1 MMHNG
6 SGAKSKEALKM
17 AAMKGMERSQ
27 IVERV
32 RRLISESRFPLL
44 LTLFIGLS
52 GFSLWLLPNS
62 SEGRRWLAMW
72 QERRE
77 VALNQRRFQD
87 ALAKD
92 PPLGFPLKETG
103 IAVNPERSRPILV
116 VVLGRCEGCQ
126 ERVAIEW
133 ASTLSQWV
141 TLRKAMKGVLV
152 VQRGTEKLGDAKG
165 VVLIKDESGEIARR
179 LNAFFL
185 PRAYGFVDG
194 KLVWLQRQ
202 PDLGL
207 TGTLMDFLEA
217 VKEEE
222 RAKAILNAW
231 SAEMREKAWG
241 NLQAVKGE
249 RKAERREKQ

>member
-1 MMHNG
+1 
-6 SGAKSKEALKM
+6 
-17 AAMKGMERSQ
+17 
-27 IVERV
+27 
-32 RRLISESRFPLL
+32 
-44 LTLFIGLS
+44 
-52 GFSLWLLPNS
+52 
-62 SEGRRWLAMW
+62 
-72 QERRE
+72 
-77 VALNQRRFQD
+77 
-87 ALAKD
+87 
-92 PPLGFPLKETG
+92 
-103 IAVNPERSRPILV
+103 
-116 VVLGRCEGCQ
+116 
-126 ERVAIEW
+126 
-133 ASTLSQWV
+133 
-141 TLRKAMKGVLV
+141 MKGVLV

-217 VKEEE
+217 VKGEE
-222 RAKAILNAW
+222 RATAILNAW

>member
-1 MMHNG
+1 MTAMNG
-6 SGAKSKEALKM
+6 MGRFQIAERMQRFVAK
-17 AAMKGMERSQ
+17 Q
-27 IVERV
+27 
-32 RRLISESRFPLL
+32 RLSLL
-44 LTLFIGLS
+44 LVVFVSLS
-52 GFSLWLLPNS
+52 GFSLWLLLNS
-62 SEGRRWLAMW
+62 PEGRRWLAMW
-72 QERRE
+72 QARRE
-77 VALNQRRFQD
+77 EALNQRRFQD

-103 IAVNPERSRPILV
+103 IAVNPERSLPILV

-126 ERVAIEW
+126 ERVALEW

-152 VQRGTEKLGDAKG
+152 VQGGMEKLGDVKG
-165 VVLIKDESGEIARR
+165 VVLIEDESGEIARK

-207 TGTLMDFLEA
+207 TGTLMDFLKA
-217 VKEEE
+217 VKGEEK
-222 RAKAILNAW
+222 AKAILNAW

-241 NLQAVKGE
+241 NLQALKGE
-249 RKAERREKQ
+249 RKAERRERQ

>member
-1 MMHNG
+1 
-6 SGAKSKEALKM
+6 
-17 AAMKGMERSQ
+17 
-27 IVERV
+27 
-32 RRLISESRFPLL
+32 
-44 LTLFIGLS
+44 
-52 GFSLWLLPNS
+52 
-62 SEGRRWLAMW
+62 
-72 QERRE
+72 
-77 VALNQRRFQD
+77 
-87 ALAKD
+87 
-92 PPLGFPLKETG
+92 
-103 IAVNPERSRPILV
+103 
-116 VVLGRCEGCQ
+116 
-126 ERVAIEW
+126 
-133 ASTLSQWV
+133 
-141 TLRKAMKGVLV
+141 MKGVLV

-217 VKEEE
+217 VKGEE

>member
-1 MMHNG
+1 MG
-6 SGAKSKEALKM
+6 
-17 AAMKGMERSQ
+17 RFQ
-27 IVERV
+27 IAERV
-32 RRLISESRFPLL
+32 RQLVTEQRLSLL
-44 LTLFIGLS
+44 LVVFVSLS
-52 GFSLWLLPNS
+52 GLFLWLLPNS

-72 QERRE
+72 QAKRE
-77 VALNQRRFQD
+77 EALSQRRFQD

-103 IAVNPERSRPILV
+103 IAINPERSRPLLV
-116 VVLGRCEGCQ
+116 VILGRCEGCR

-141 TLRKAMKGVLV
+141 TLGKAIKGVLV
-152 VQRGTEKLGDAKG
+152 GQGGTEKLGDAKG
-165 VVLIKDESGEIARR
+165 VVLIRDERGEIARR

-194 KLVWLQRQ
+194 ELVWLQRQ

-207 TGTLMDFLEA
+207 MGTLMDFLKA
-217 VKEEE
+217 VKGEEK
-222 RAKAILNAW
+222 AKAILNAW

-241 NLQAVKGE
+241 NLQAIKGE
-249 RKAERREKQ
+249 RKAERRKRQ